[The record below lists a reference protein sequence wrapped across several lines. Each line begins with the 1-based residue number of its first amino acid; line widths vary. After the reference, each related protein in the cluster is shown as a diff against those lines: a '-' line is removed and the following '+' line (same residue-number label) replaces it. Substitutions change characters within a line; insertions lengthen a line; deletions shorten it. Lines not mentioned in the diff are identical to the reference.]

1 MSTQPENLV
10 VEKKEYKSIVLIVF
24 VVVVLCLFLLSD
36 AYHMDLAAKEITE
49 LKSQLH
55 SLANQFQSFR
65 DLEEMRHKQI
75 YNLTNHLKRVFLD
88 Q

>member
-1 MSTQPENLV
+1 MSESP
-10 VEKKEYKSIVLIVF
+10 VEKVQEQKEYKSIVLIVL
-24 VVVVLCLFLLSD
+24 VVFLSLFLLRD

-49 LKSQLH
+49 LKIQLH

>member
-1 MSTQPENLV
+1 MSESP
-10 VEKKEYKSIVLIVF
+10 VEKVQEQKEYKSIVLIVF

-36 AYHMDLAAKEITE
+36 AYYMDLAAKEITE